1 MLATHQT
8 LPILKSTCTIITKM
22 QNRLPSVALSLLVA
36 SGIVGCHS
44 GSIAEIV
51 PEQMSRTPSSA
62 STHTALVQ
70 SIHRQINEYRQSRNL
85 PPLTLNSQISAQAFA
100 HSQAMAS
107 GKVPFSHDGFEQRVQ
122 VIRQTIPYR
131 AAAENV
137 AFNQGYSNPDVQAVQ
152 GWLKSPGH
160 RVNIEGQ
167 YDLTGIGIAQ
177 NPQGEYYF
185 TQIFIRSR

>member
-1 MLATHQT
+1 M
-8 LPILKSTCTIITKM
+8 M
-22 QNRLPSVALSLLVA
+22 QNFPSIALSVLVFTG
-36 SGIVGCHS
+36 GIVSCS
-44 GSIAEIV
+44 AASIAEKI
-51 PEQMSRTPSSA
+51 PQQQMSRIPSPA
-62 STHTALVQ
+62 SSSSTALEQ
-70 SIHRQINEYRQSRNL
+70 SIHQQINEYRQSRNL
-85 PPLTLNSQISAQAFA
+85 PPLTLDSRISAQALA

-107 GKVPFSHDGFEQRVQ
+107 GIPLSHDGFEERTQA
-122 VIRQTIPYR
+122 IRKSISYR

-152 GWLKSPGH
+152 GWIESPGH

-177 NPQGEYYF
+177 NSQGEYYF